1 LHVEKRLE
9 IFGVECIQRT
19 ELCTARWS
27 S

>member
-9 IFGVECIQRT
+9 IFDVECIQRT